1 MIDPSPLLKQLIGCR
16 SVTPAEGGALGFIE
30 GVLAA
35 QGFQVERLR
44 FSEAG
49 TADVENLFARHGSGH
64 PHFCFAGHTDVV
76 PPGHESSWSHPPFG
90 GEEIN
95 GVIYGRGASDM
106 KGSVAAFMAAA
117 GDFIDARKTAFTGSI
132 SLLLTGDEEGPA
144 VNGTAKVLSWLKE
157 RNSLPDDC
165 LVGEPT
171 CTERLGDTIKIG
183 RRGSVNVT
191 VTVSGRQGHSAYP
204 QLADN
209 PIPKLVRLLDR
220 LASHKLDKG
229 SEPFDPSHLAITSVD
244 VGNPASNIIPARAGA
259 RFNIRFNP
267 LHSSASLRQW
277 IETEALRVKA
287 DMGGEFEIAFS
298 ETADAFLTK
307 PGPFVE
313 VVRKAVETVTGIKPV
328 LSASGG
334 TSDARFI
341 KTFCP
346 VVEFGPRNATVHQV
360 DERIE
365 VEELRVLKDIYR
377 AVLDRYFGPA

>member
-35 QGFQVERLR
+35 QDFQVERLR

-117 GDFIDARKTAFTGSI
+117 GDFIEARKTAFKGSI

-183 RRGSVNVT
+183 RRGSLNGTLT
-191 VTVSGRQGHSAYP
+191 VTGRQGHVAYP
-204 QLADN
+204 QRAEN
-209 PIPKLVRLLDR
+209 PIRGILELVQGCTPSRSTR
-220 LASHKLDKG
+220 EASCSIPHI
-229 SEPFDPSHLAITSVD
+229 SNSPRSTSATRPSTSFRTRR
-244 VGNPASNIIPARAGA
+244 GRAST
-259 RFNIRFNP
+259 
-267 LHSSASLRQW
+267 SASTTTTR
-277 IETEALRVKA
+277 
-287 DMGGEFEIAFS
+287 
-298 ETADAFLTK
+298 
-307 PGPFVE
+307 
-313 VVRKAVETVTGIKPV
+313 
-328 LSASGG
+328 
-334 TSDARFI
+334 
-341 KTFCP
+341 
-346 VVEFGPRNATVHQV
+346 
-360 DERIE
+360 RI
-365 VEELRVLKDIYR
+365 R
-377 AVLDRYFGPA
+377 

>member
-35 QGFQVERLR
+35 QDFQVERLR

-76 PPGHESSWSHPPFG
+76 PPGHELSWSHPPFG

-220 LASHKLDKG
+220 LASHKLDQG

-267 LHSSASLRQW
+267 LHSAASLRQW

-313 VVRKAVETVTGIKPV
+313 VVRKAVETRDRHQARSIGI
-328 LSASGG
+328 GG
-334 TSDARFI
+334 DIGCA
-341 KTFCP
+341 
-346 VVEFGPRNATVHQV
+346 VHQ
-360 DERIE
+360 
-365 VEELRVLKDIYR
+365 ELLPGR
-377 AVLDRYFGPA
+377 

>member
-1 MIDPSPLLKQLIGCR
+1 
-16 SVTPAEGGALGFIE
+16 
-30 GVLAA
+30 
-35 QGFQVERLR
+35 
-44 FSEAG
+44 
-49 TADVENLFARHGSGH
+49 
-64 PHFCFAGHTDVV
+64 
-76 PPGHESSWSHPPFG
+76 
-90 GEEIN
+90 
-95 GVIYGRGASDM
+95 M

-220 LASHKLDKG
+220 LASHKLDQG

-267 LHSSASLRQW
+267 LHSAASLRQW

-341 KTFCP
+341 KNFCP

-377 AVLDRYFGPA
+377 AVLERYFGPA

>member
-1 MIDPSPLLKQLIGCR
+1 
-16 SVTPAEGGALGFIE
+16 
-30 GVLAA
+30 
-35 QGFQVERLR
+35 
-44 FSEAG
+44 
-49 TADVENLFARHGSGH
+49 
-64 PHFCFAGHTDVV
+64 
-76 PPGHESSWSHPPFG
+76 
-90 GEEIN
+90 
-95 GVIYGRGASDM
+95 
-106 KGSVAAFMAAA
+106 MAAA
-117 GDFIDARKTAFTGSI
+117 SDFIEARKTAFKGTI

-144 VNGTAKVLSWLKE
+144 VNGTANVLSWLKE

-220 LASHKLDKG
+220 LASHKLDQG

-267 LHSSASLRQW
+267 LHSAASLRQW

-341 KTFCP
+341 KNFCP

-377 AVLDRYFGPA
+377 AVLERYFGPA